1 MNTLIHLKKWVN
13 NITDTLVIL
22 IVLILL
28 VEILLGQTNI
38 PFIGSFDLMQQIIN
52 IVQQMSLSNASA
64 GIVFIWIIFQI
75 YTPKKNLNKF
85 KFSF

>member
-22 IVLILL
+22 IILILL

-75 YTPKKNLNKF
+75 YSSKKN
-85 KFSF
+85 

>member
-38 PFIGSFDLMQQIIN
+38 PFIGSFDLVQQIIN
-52 IVQQMSLSNASA
+52 TVQQMSLSNASA

-75 YTPKKNLNKF
+75 YSSKKKLN
-85 KFSF
+85 

>member
-1 MNTLIHLKKWVN
+1 MKILKHLKKWVN
-13 NITDTLVIL
+13 NITETLVIL

-38 PFIGSFDLMQQIIN
+38 PFIGSFDVMQQIIN
-52 IVQQMSLSNASA
+52 IVKQISLSNASA

-75 YTPKKNLNKF
+75 YSPKKN
-85 KFSF
+85 

>member
-1 MNTLIHLKKWVN
+1 MNTLKYLKKLVN
-13 NITDTLVIL
+13 NITETLVIL
-22 IVLILL
+22 IILILL

-75 YTPKKNLNKF
+75 YSLKKIKLN
-85 KFSF
+85 

>member
-1 MNTLIHLKKWVN
+1 MNTFKYLKKLVN
-13 NITDTLVIL
+13 NITETLVIL
-22 IVLILL
+22 IILILL

-75 YTPKKNLNKF
+75 YSLKKN
-85 KFSF
+85 

>member
-38 PFIGSFDLMQQIIN
+38 PFIGSFDLTQQIIN

-75 YTPKKNLNKF
+75 YSSKKN
-85 KFSF
+85 

>member
-1 MNTLIHLKKWVN
+1 MKILKHLKKWVN
-13 NITDTLVIL
+13 NITETLVIL

-38 PFIGSFDLMQQIIN
+38 PFIGSFNVTKQIIN
-52 IVQQMSLSNASA
+52 IVQQISLSNASA

-75 YTPKKNLNKF
+75 YSPKKN
-85 KFSF
+85 